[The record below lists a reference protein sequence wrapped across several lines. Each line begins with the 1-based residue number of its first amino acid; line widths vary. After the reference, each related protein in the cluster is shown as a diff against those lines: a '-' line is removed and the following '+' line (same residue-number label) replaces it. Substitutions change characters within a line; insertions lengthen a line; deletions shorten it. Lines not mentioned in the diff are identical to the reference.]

1 VLEDDSL
8 VGLSS
13 LFQSPAM
20 ILQLVMVGLVL
31 YLQQVVYKVMRT
43 MLPTKARESMLYYKN
58 VEDMIFME
66 EYEDCSQ
73 EF

>member
-1 VLEDDSL
+1 MLEDDSL

>member
-1 VLEDDSL
+1 M
-8 VGLSS
+8 GLSS

>member
-1 VLEDDSL
+1 
-8 VGLSS
+8 
-13 LFQSPAM
+13 M